1 MENKRYNFGGFGF
14 GDKGL
19 SVLTIQVINHTET
32 GTSYSTGLELELT
45 PDERV
50 ELITNLVRLN
60 EKDAR

>member
-45 PDERV
+45 ADERV
-50 ELITNLVRLN
+50 ELITNLVRLS